1 MPQVIA
7 GLLAFRNGFPL
18 QTGCKGDRAE
28 SATIILRHRILAKAH
43 TIRKPMAI
51 ADSEPP
57 TIRCFS
63 LVTSWPW
70 LIGCLPLAVEYYVS
84 FIGGILGES
93 VTQCFDHCAY
103 SIVYSKFSDE
113 CRNVSFHCCLTDVEP
128 SGDLLVR

>member
-7 GLLAFRNGFPL
+7 GLLAFRNGLPL

-28 SATIILRHRILAKAH
+28 PAVIIPIVESLPKLIPFGSLWLSLTQTVHNQ
-43 TIRKPMAI
+43 
-51 ADSEPP
+51 
-57 TIRCFS
+57 CFS
-63 LVTSWPW
+63 LVTSGPW
-70 LIGCLPLAVEYYVS
+70 LVGCLPLAVEYYVS